1 MIREMRQGYKKSSH
15 FPIEEMLFSDVLVI
29 EDSSNGIAAG
39 AIVWAIRNQQFDSDQ
54 SQVDRRVEHLT
65 EVLEL
70 LGFS

>member
-1 MIREMRQGYKKSSH
+1 
-15 FPIEEMLFSDVLVI
+15 MLFSDVLVI
-29 EDSSNGIAAG
+29 EDLSNGIAAG

-54 SQVDRRVEHLT
+54 SQADRRVEHLT